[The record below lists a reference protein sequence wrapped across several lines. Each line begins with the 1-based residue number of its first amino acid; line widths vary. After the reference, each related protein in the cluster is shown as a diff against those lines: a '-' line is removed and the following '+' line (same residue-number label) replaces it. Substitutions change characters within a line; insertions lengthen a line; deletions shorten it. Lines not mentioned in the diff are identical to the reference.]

1 MHHKVEI
8 ISLKKNE
15 VIYKKKHKKY
25 NTITTICLM
34 LSVLVVLV
42 ASGKLY
48 LNSYDSNAIISSLNP
63 IYSPY
68 VETGNMIF
76 TDSDYDLV
84 SKELNFVAP
93 VNFKDYEIFENE
105 IVFEVLGDNVIKAI
119 EDGVVVEIN
128 STNNDVKFIKI
139 LHCDN
144 YVSVYEGI
152 DVCGVSVGQ
161 KIDKSARIG
170 TAKASEIKLSL
181 YKDNNALL
189 VDNIFDNQ
197 IVCK

>member
-15 VIYKKKHKKY
+15 FIYKKINKKRRALVY
-25 NTITTICLM
+25 SFALIGVLSLLTITGKVFLTKAEDQILM
-34 LSVLVVLV
+34 S
-42 ASGKLY
+42 A
-48 LNSYDSNAIISSLNP
+48 LNP

-68 VETGNMIF
+68 VQTGNTVF
-76 TDSDYDLV
+76 TNAYQLE

-93 VNFKDYEIFENE
+93 VNFKDYEVYNNE
-105 IVFEVLGDNVIKAI
+105 IVFEILGDNIVSAI
-119 EDGVVVEIN
+119 EDGVVIDIN
-128 STNNDVKFIKI
+128 TTTDNVKFIKV

>member
-15 VIYKKKHKKY
+15 VIYKKKHKKF

-76 TDSDYDLV
+76 TDSDYDLD

>member
-15 VIYKKKHKKY
+15 VIYKKKHKKF

-42 ASGKLY
+42 ASGKVY

-76 TDSDYDLV
+76 TDSDYDLD

-105 IVFEVLGDNVIKAI
+105 IVFEVLGDNIIKAI

-161 KIDKSARIG
+161 KIDKSASIG